1 MRLTWRDAVATLFV
15 AAIVAVCAAFV
26 AGTDL
31 WLISSVRGTTAVV
44 LLLGIGGCA
53 FGAVS
58 ELYRTG
64 QSRATETMTVIA
76 SALGAA
82 ALIAA
87 VTALITGSAYALTV
101 LATATIAVW
110 LTATIRHLFTAPR
123 REPATGRDVHE
134 VIPPAR
140 MAGR

>member
-15 AAIVAVCAAFV
+15 AAIVAVCAAF
-26 AGTDL
+26 ATGTDL

-44 LLLGIGGCA
+44 LLLGMGGCT
-53 FGAVS
+53 FGSAS
-58 ELYRTG
+58 ELYRKA
-64 QSRATETMTVIA
+64 QSQATETVTVVE
-76 SALGAA
+76 STLGAA

-123 REPATGRDVHE
+123 REPATGRDAHE

-140 MAGR
+140 TAAR

>member
-15 AAIVAVCAAFV
+15 AAIVAVCAAF
-26 AGTDL
+26 ATGTDL

-44 LLLGIGGCA
+44 LLLGMGGCTV
-53 FGAVS
+53 GAVGD
-58 ELYRTG
+58 LYRTA
-64 QSRATETMTVIA
+64 QSPATETMTVIA

-140 MAGR
+140 TAAR

>member
-15 AAIVAVCAAFV
+15 AAIIAVCAAFA

-44 LLLGIGGCA
+44 LLLGMGGCTA
-53 FGAVS
+53 GGVGG
-58 ELYRTG
+58 LYRTA
-64 QSRATETMTVIA
+64 QSRATETMMVIA
-76 SALGAA
+76 SAFGAA

-101 LATATIAVW
+101 LATATVAAW
-110 LTATIRHLFTAPR
+110 LTATARHLFTAPR
-123 REPATGRDVHE
+123 REPASTRDTHE
-134 VIPPAR
+134 VIHPERA
-140 MAGR
+140 AGG